1 MTGGGI
7 GVPVLMYHSVDDAGS
22 VISTAPSV
30 FTQQMR
36 WLHDHAYHVIPLST
50 LVGHLRRGEPLPD
63 RAAVVTFDDGFLTV
77 YTTAFPILAQ
87 FRFPA
92 TVFLVAGYCGGQN
105 DWPGQPGAAPRRPL
119 LSWTQVREME
129 SGGIEFGGH
138 TLSHPRL
145 DRLRPEQIERE
156 VIDSKS
162 MIEDRVGHGADLF
175 AYPYGKWSHES
186 RAIVGRVCSGACTTH
201 LALVRSRSDP
211 LVLSRI
217 DAYYITPRPVLDQLP
232 HPLFPAYL
240 GVRRM
245 LRTAS
250 AVAFGHD
257 WK

>member
-1 MTGGGI
+1 
-7 GVPVLMYHSVDDAGS
+7 MYHSVDDAGS

-145 DRLRPEQIERE
+145 DRLRPEQLERE

-162 MIEDRVGHGADLF
+162 MI
-175 AYPYGKWSHES
+175 
-186 RAIVGRVCSGACTTH
+186 
-201 LALVRSRSDP
+201 
-211 LVLSRI
+211 
-217 DAYYITPRPVLDQLP
+217 
-232 HPLFPAYL
+232 
-240 GVRRM
+240 
-245 LRTAS
+245 
-250 AVAFGHD
+250 
-257 WK
+257 